1 MNGAVPFA
9 LGVPPDDALPDSD
22 ALLDDEDDD
31 QADGPVRP
39 LLLALLF
46 APYIVA
52 FVLAQAPLLS
62 YCIAWAGSLWILWL
76 SIGGHVRQLPDGASA
91 LDQVTRPIVLT
102 QILFASYNFLT
113 SVFYVADLYGY
124 YYLQHVSLAP
134 VDMGAVAVAAEAQR
148 YYVLAHAAIVMGMLL
163 LMRYPNSGEW
173 AIRPLKN
180 PARAAL
186 ILSGVCLMLGKAL
199 GAQNQFGIRI
209 GQIGLVASVLAL
221 ALAFPTRQV
230 GTLLLGLALY
240 GVNLGAAF
248 LSGWK
253 EEVLVMVILLAVFMY
268 PYARKTVLLGAPI
281 AMIFLLAVLPT
292 YAAIFR
298 GLSWSGEASADD
310 AAAVA
315 VSEIQSGQTDIAS
328 TNWDFLTGRISEIGL
343 FTGYIDS
350 FKGVNGS
357 YGNAFYG
364 TKIVGQSAMSLIPRM
379 FWPSK
384 PITET
389 IVMERVYE
397 AGIVARASNVSA
409 KPQYV
414 VDGYLSGGAWGVL
427 LSGLAFGLL
436 ASLASR
442 ASERWFGG
450 YFWGSGLVYT
460 AMFTALWRGNTFEFF
475 FNTVF
480 WSFVLL
486 IPLFY
491 IGRWSGLIVHASELE
506 PDASLHEE
514 AVDEEPDAELDEDAG
529 GRYSRRRGLWPAAG

>member
-1 MNGAVPFA
+1 MNGAVSVA
-9 LGVPPDDALPDSD
+9 LDAPPDDASSD
-22 ALLDDEDDD
+22 GVEHHDAADDG
-31 QADGPVRP
+31 QVGGPMRP
-39 LLLALLF
+39 LALALLF
-46 APYIVA
+46 APYAVA
-52 FVLAQAPLLS
+52 LVLAQVPLLS
-62 YCIAWAGSLWILWL
+62 YGTAWVGSLWILWL
-76 SIGGHVRQLPDGASA
+76 SIGGHVRALPDGGSA

-102 QILFASYNFLT
+102 QILFSFYNFLT

-124 YYLQHVSLAP
+124 YYFKHTGLAQ
-134 VDMGAVAVAAEAQR
+134 VDMQAVAVAAEAQR
-148 YYVLAHAAIVMGMLL
+148 YYVLAHAGIAAGMLL
-163 LMRYPNSGEW
+163 LMRYPDRGEW
-173 AIRPLKN
+173 AVRPLKD

-186 ILSGVCLMLGKAL
+186 ILSVVGLLLGKAL

-221 ALAFPTRQV
+221 ALALPNRKI
-230 GTLLLGLALY
+230 GTLLLGLALF
-240 GVNLGAAF
+240 GVNLSSAF

-253 EEVLVMVILLAVFMY
+253 EEVLVMVILLAVFVY
-268 PYARKTVLLGAPI
+268 PYARKTVLVGAPI
-281 AMIFLLAVLPT
+281 ALVFLLAVLPT

-298 GLSWSGEASADD
+298 GLSWSGEASAND

-315 VSEIQSGQTDIAS
+315 VSEIQSGRTDLAD
-328 TNWDFLTGRISEIGL
+328 TNWEFLTGRISEIGL

-364 TKIVGQSAMSLIPRM
+364 TRIVAQSVTSLVPRM
-379 FWPSK
+379 FWASK

-397 AGIVARASNVSA
+397 SGIVDRASNVSA

-427 LSGLAFGLL
+427 LAGLAFGLL

-460 AMFTALWRGNTFEFF
+460 AMFTAFWRGNTFEFF

-491 IGRWSGLIVHASELE
+491 IGRWSGLIVHASDLELDASFDDEPFDDE
-506 PDASLHEE
+506 PDGELGEE
-514 AVDEEPDAELDEDAG
+514 VG
-529 GRYSRRRGLWPAAG
+529 GPYDRRRGLWPAAG